1 MHNPAIGP
9 KQTTVGST
17 TEIWIIEQ
25 NTNTTTWTF
34 RYGGGLDM
42 PDLRTKIGIAQLK
55 LLRNAVVANTEVG
68 KMILI
73 SLKYTQIESG
83 ILQRSHLK
91 EHPGIFL
98 PAYITPT
105 WLMSMRQYLYQHKP
119 DSNIY

>member
-1 MHNPAIGP
+1 
-9 KQTTVGST
+9 
-17 TEIWIIEQ
+17 
-25 NTNTTTWTF
+25 
-34 RYGGGLDM
+34 M